1 MGWWGTSC
9 PTSLIS
15 KKTLMEKPNIKYGL
29 LLSKEQ
35 LDVLTKSGC
44 YNRLNVYRAI
54 CDKTTIEPYEIVKR
68 GVHLQV
74 QCGECLYPNTQI
86 EKDLGINRKTVQEI
100 IHELNMVGII
110 KSTTGNRGT
119 VHINQA
125 LSSWV
130 IEGVDKPITN
140 PFYSRNPSCQATK
153 GLKPKKPKVLDS
165 TKESVN
171 DCSLSPVDKVNVA
184 VPVPESQPTHSAD
197 MPLKEPSSSLISSPS
212 PSVQASVNVPFSD
225 DDKNKYAAQKQ
236 GSSKFGKY
244 KNKFQKH
251 HAKNHKH

>member
-54 CDKTTIEPYEIVKR
+54 RDKTTIEPYEIVKR

-130 IEGVDKPITN
+130 IEGVDK
-140 PFYSRNPSCQATK
+140 Q
-153 GLKPKKPKVLDS
+153 
-165 TKESVN
+165 
-171 DCSLSPVDKVNVA
+171 
-184 VPVPESQPTHSAD
+184 
-197 MPLKEPSSSLISSPS
+197 
-212 PSVQASVNVPFSD
+212 
-225 DDKNKYAAQKQ
+225 
-236 GSSKFGKY
+236 
-244 KNKFQKH
+244 
-251 HAKNHKH
+251 